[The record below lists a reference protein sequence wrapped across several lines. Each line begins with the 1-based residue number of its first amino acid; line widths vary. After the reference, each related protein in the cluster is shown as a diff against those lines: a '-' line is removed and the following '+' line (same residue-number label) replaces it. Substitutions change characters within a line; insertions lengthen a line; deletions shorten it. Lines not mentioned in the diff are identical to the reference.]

1 MGQRSRMSLEV
12 ASCGSSSTPAKSCS
26 PASSRISDPAA
37 HPEDAHRDRD
47 SAHDAG
53 ERLHRDASGVVMANC
68 VRDGKNP
75 KGDESPG
82 IEAKTPLAESNPE
95 RFVGGA

>member
-1 MGQRSRMSLEV
+1 
-12 ASCGSSSTPAKSCS
+12 
-26 PASSRISDPAA
+26 
-37 HPEDAHRDRD
+37 
-47 SAHDAG
+47 
-53 ERLHRDASGVVMANC
+53 MANC